1 MTDDQYPTAP
11 DPQASS
17 PDGPASVPD
26 TEPFTLINVFR
37 VEPGRQAAL
46 ADRVVKTA
54 HLAAEL
60 AGFLDAT
67 VLVSADGTRVVNY
80 ARWADEIAFDRFR
93 ASALA
98 ELAEA
103 ASLGEPDGHSYRV
116 AGGVSAEGAAR

>member
-1 MTDDQYPTAP
+1 MRTPG
-11 DPQASS
+11 
-17 PDGPASVPD
+17 GPASVPD
-26 TEPFTLINVFR
+26 PEPFTLINVFR

-46 ADRVVKTA
+46 ADRVVRTA
-54 HLAAEL
+54 HLAAGL
-60 AGFLDAT
+60 TGFVDAT

-80 ARWADEIAFDRFR
+80 ARWADESAFDRFR

-116 AGGVSAEGAAR
+116 AGRVSPEGVVR